1 MKTRHPHNRMKA
13 KTIPQVVVNLVVKYA
28 DHRGTVII
36 PCYSFAEC
44 MQHEMYLN
52 GVAKTERRKV

>member
-1 MKTRHPHNRMKA
+1 MKSHVKE
-13 KTIPQVVVNLVVKYA
+13 KVIPQVVVNLQVKYG

-44 MQHEMYLN
+44 MQHEMHLN
-52 GVAKTERRKV
+52 GIAKTERRKI